1 MTGFL
6 GGSAPAVA
14 VRLLVVSFVV
24 GLLLAM
30 FGFDPESIYLRFA
43 EVVRHV
49 IEFGL
54 TDLRHFGRI
63 LLTGA
68 MVVVPIWFILRLMDM
83 RRAR

>member
-1 MTGFL
+1 M
-6 GGSAPAVA
+6 GSSAARSPTVA

-24 GLLLAM
+24 GLFLTM
-30 FGFDPESIYLRFA
+30 FGFDPEDIYFRFVA
-43 EVVRHV
+43 VVRHIV
-49 IEFGL
+49 DFGL

-68 MVVVPIWFILRLMDM
+68 MVVVPIWFVLRLMDM